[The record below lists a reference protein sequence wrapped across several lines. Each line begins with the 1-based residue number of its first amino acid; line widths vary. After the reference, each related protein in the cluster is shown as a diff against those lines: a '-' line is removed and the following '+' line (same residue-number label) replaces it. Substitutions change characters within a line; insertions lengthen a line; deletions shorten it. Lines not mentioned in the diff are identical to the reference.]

1 MCILHVLH
9 TSHLGLATFHV
20 LSGSMWPEATCVGQP
35 LLVDK
40 CIKTA
45 LQTAFWAWTQ
55 SLEHLELIIIIPVY
69 ITDCAC
75 MWTPGREGQ
84 KEP

>member
-9 TSHLGLATFHV
+9 TSQLGLATFHV
-20 LSGSMWPEATCVGQP
+20 VGGSMWPEVTCVGQS

-45 LQTAFWAWTQ
+45 LQTAF
-55 SLEHLELIIIIPVY
+55 
-69 ITDCAC
+69 
-75 MWTPGREGQ
+75 
-84 KEP
+84 